1 MLRYAFIRFIFFT
14 KGEMLVEWARSHT
27 APVFLL
33 KSPLTPSKANSVP
46 GDRRVARAMIAV
58 VLLLVC
64 LVSIIAWVLYAD
76 ARNSVAPS
84 NTVTHTQEVL
94 LDLAGVSQQIDR
106 IDLDTRLYRIT
117 GDEDH
122 LRAAQTA
129 TNSLHT
135 LLLRLEVLVGDNS
148 LEEQRAKQI
157 TSAEVALTTAV
168 DRLSSNSGAVRDEV
182 MECRRV
188 LVLMQDEERRL
199 LTQRQAEEQRR
210 DIFSLVRRIAVIV
223 SGTLL
228 IVVLFGFL
236 IRDVVRRGR
245 FEDQI
250 SETNERL
257 RLTVQR
263 LEEQAWESRLLI
275 AARDEVALCLDVPQ
289 AELVTVRYLEQ
300 LLPGTGGNVS
310 MINNSRQALE
320 SVATWGGAE
329 AVTFDGFQ
337 PDACCAVRS
346 GRLRWRRPERSE
358 VHCTHFAGKAPD
370 RYVCLPM
377 TAHGETLGV
386 VTVECPTAEVAAQ
399 AEQRESTLSSLGEM
413 AAMAIASLNLRQ
425 KLESQSIRDGLTGL
439 FNRTFMEIALERELS
454 RAARQGKQ
462 VAVMMLDIDHFKQ
475 FNDSFGHE
483 AGDIVL
489 REVAETMRLGVRGED
504 IVCRYG
510 GEEFIVI
517 MPEIATRAA
526 NERAELLRRM
536 VSDLALRYHGQPL
549 RQVTISIGIAMY
561 PDNSDHAD
569 ELLRSA
575 DHAMYAA
582 KHKGRNRV
590 IVADASI
597 RA

>member
-1 MLRYAFIRFIFFT
+1 M
-14 KGEMLVEWARSHT
+14 
-27 APVFLL
+27 
-33 KSPLTPSKANSVP
+33 
-46 GDRRVARAMIAV
+46 AV
-58 VLLLVC
+58 VLVLIGLGSV
-64 LVSIIAWVLYAD
+64 IAWVIYAD
-76 ARNSVAPS
+76 ARNVMQPS
-84 NTVTHTQEVL
+84 DTVTHTQDVL
-94 LDLAGVSQQIDR
+94 LNLAGVSQQIDR
-106 IDLDTRLYRIT
+106 IELDARLYHLSP
-117 GDEDH
+117 DEDQ
-122 LRAAQTA
+122 LRAAQAA

-135 LLLRLEVLVGDNS
+135 LLLRLESLVSDNP
-148 LEEQRAKQI
+148 LEEERAKDLVA
-157 TSAEVALTTAV
+157 AEGSLTTAV
-168 DRLSSNSGAVRDEV
+168 DRLGTKNGSVRDEV

-188 LVLMQDEERRL
+188 LGLMQDEERNL
-199 LTQRQAEEQRR
+199 LTRRQAEQQRR
-210 DIFSLVRRIAVIV
+210 DFFVLIRRIVVVV
-223 SGTLL
+223 SGTVL
-228 IVVLFGFL
+228 ILVLFGFL

-250 SETNERL
+250 SEANERL

-275 AARDEVALCLDVPQ
+275 AARDEVSLCLEVAQ
-289 AELVTVRYLEQ
+289 AENVTVRYLEQ

-310 MINNSRQALE
+310 IVNNSRQALE
-320 SVATWGGAE
+320 SVATWGGVE
-329 AVTFDGFQ
+329 QVTFDGFQ
-337 PDACCAVRS
+337 PESCCAVRS

-358 VHCTHFAGKAPD
+358 VHCTHFAGGAPD
-370 RYVCLPM
+370 RYVCLPL

-386 VTVECPTAEVAAQ
+386 ITVECPSQEIAAQ
-399 AEQRESTLSSLGEM
+399 AELRESTLASLGEM
-413 AAMAIASLNLRQ
+413 AAMAIAGLHLRQ

-439 FNRTFMEIALERELS
+439 FNRTFMEVALEREMN

-462 VAVMMLDIDHFKQ
+462 VAVLMSDIDHFKQ

-489 REVAETMRLGVRGED
+489 REVAEAMRLGVRSED

-517 MPEIATRAA
+517 MPEISTRAA
-526 NERAELLRRM
+526 LERAEVLRRI

-549 RQVTISIGIAMY
+549 RQVTISIGVAMF
-561 PDNSDHAD
+561 PDNSDNAD

-590 IVADASI
+590 VATDTSI

>member
-1 MLRYAFIRFIFFT
+1 
-14 KGEMLVEWARSHT
+14 V
-27 APVFLL
+27 P
-33 KSPLTPSKANSVP
+33 PSKANSVP
-46 GDRRVARAMIAV
+46 GDRRVVRALIAL

-64 LVSIIAWVLYAD
+64 LGSIVAWVIYAD
-76 ARNSVAPS
+76 ARNSMQPS
-84 NTVTHTQEVL
+84 DTVTHSQDVL
-94 LDLAGVSQQIDR
+94 LDLAGVSQQLDR
-106 IDLDTRLYRIT
+106 IELDARLYRFT

-122 LRAAQTA
+122 LRAAQVA
-129 TNSLHT
+129 TNALHT
-135 LLLRLEVLVGDNS
+135 LLLRLEMLVGDNPV
-148 LEEQRAKQI
+148 EEERARQL
-157 TSAEVALTTAV
+157 TRDEGVLTTAV
-168 DRLSSNSGAVRDEV
+168 NRLNAKTGSVRDEV

-188 LVLMQDEERRL
+188 MGLMQDEEHSL
-199 LTQRQAEEQRR
+199 LTQRQSAQQKR
-210 DIFSLVRRIAVIV
+210 DLFLLIRRIAVIV
-223 SGTLL
+223 SGTVL
-228 IVVLFGFL
+228 ILVLFGFL

-275 AARDEVALCLDVPQ
+275 AARDEVSLCLEVQ
-289 AELVTVRYLEQ
+289 HAEDVTVRYLEQ
-300 LLPGTGGNVS
+300 LLPGTGGNVGI
-310 MINNSRQALE
+310 INNSRQALE
-320 SVATWGGAE
+320 SVATWGG
-329 AVTFDGFQ
+329 VDKVIFDGF
-337 PDACCAVRS
+337 PPESCCAVRS

-358 VHCTHFAGKAPD
+358 VHCMHFAGKAPD
-370 RYVCLPM
+370 RYICLPL

-386 VTVECPTAEVAAQ
+386 VTVECPTQEVAAE
-399 AEQRESTLSSLGEM
+399 AEQRESTLASLGEM
-413 AAMAIASLNLRQ
+413 AAMAIAGLNLRH

-439 FNRTFMEIALERELS
+439 FNRTFMEIALEREMS
-454 RAARQGKQ
+454 RAGRQGKQ
-462 VAVMMLDIDHFKQ
+462 VAVMMLDIDHFKE
-475 FNDSFGHE
+475 FNDTFGHE

-517 MPEIATRAA
+517 MPEISTGAA
-526 NERAELLRRM
+526 AERAELLRRM

-549 RQVTISIGIAMY
+549 RQVTISIGVAMF

-569 ELLRSA
+569 DLLRNA

-590 IVADASI
+590 SMAETRI